1 MFHSDNLLSRTF
13 SELIV
18 LIPANL
24 LSEVKHVFLKPRFL
38 LFNVDIL
45 RITIRGTAHSS
56 RRSAGKGQ
64 LLLNRPTDHSL
75 SLSLSL
81 SLSPTLGQLDLLGCR
96 CTVCYL
102 CIRAPVGR
110 CLTLIFLRHT

>member
-1 MFHSDNLLSRTF
+1 MFHSDNLLTRTF

-81 SLSPTLGQLDLLGCR
+81 SLS
-96 CTVCYL
+96 
-102 CIRAPVGR
+102 AN
-110 CLTLIFLRHT
+110 